1 MEKDF
6 QINEIKIMEG
16 VYMWKPELKTE
27 NNSQKK
33 NQNNNIVNISSNT
46 INMKDNEESIGENK
60 YLCHGKDELVQV
72 FEIEFEE
79 LGERIQSLFQ
89 SNEEMLEFDPHD
101 YDLIQ
106 ARKEN
111 LEIID
116 KKLDEMTKIQEKM
129 KQICNYHPL
138 VNIDIFEYFGIGK
151 NIKEKKEIK
160 KENNFGNES
169 NLINI
174 DDEDKK
180 DENNNNS
187 ITNSEQDNKK
197 EIDNKIVTEIEL

>member
-1 MEKDF
+1 
-6 QINEIKIMEG
+6 
-16 VYMWKPELKTE
+16 MWKPELKTE

-33 NQNNNIVNISSNT
+33 NQNNNIDNISSNT

>member
-1 MEKDF
+1 
-6 QINEIKIMEG
+6 
-16 VYMWKPELKTE
+16 MWKPELKTE

-33 NQNNNIVNISSNT
+33 NQNNNIDNISSNT

-160 KENNFGNES
+160 KENNFENEN